1 MPRQS
6 KPSPQALS
14 SRTLVVDNGAYTI
27 KAGFAGQSP
36 QPEDCHLIPNC
47 VARDRSK
54 KVWIGSQLDHCTDFG
69 EVVFRRPVEKGYL
82 VNWEAE
88 KAVWDNSFFDQGAKL
103 RVRRPLFLRYTPLTR
118 ISAILT
124 RRILC

>member
-6 KPSPQALS
+6 KHLQQTLPQQ
-14 SRTLVVDNGAYTI
+14 TLVVDNGAHTV
-27 KAGFAGQSP
+27 KAGFTGHATQA
-36 QPEDCHLIPNC
+36 DNCYVIPNC
-47 VARDRSK
+47 IARDRGK

-88 KAVWDNSFFDQGAKL
+88 KAIWDNSFFDQEAKVKVS
-103 RVRRPLFLRYTPLTR
+103 REISFQSFHNVRLKLAVR
-118 ISAILT
+118 SS
-124 RRILC
+124 

>member
-6 KPSPQALS
+6 KSAHQALPGQ
-14 SRTLVVDNGAYTI
+14 TLVIDNGAYCI

-36 QPEDCHLIPNC
+36 ESQDCHVIPNC
-47 VARDRSK
+47 IARDRGK

-88 KAVWDNSFFDQGAKL
+88 KAIWDNSFFEPGSNVKVSYGENPTESVL
-103 RVRRPLFLRYTPLTR
+103 KR
-118 ISAILT
+118 IV
-124 RRILC
+124 